1 LKIFTP
7 LYDWAMRVARHKFA
21 AYYLGMM
28 SFAESVFFPVPVD
41 VMLAPMSL
49 AKPDRAWYYAL
60 NATIFSVLGGAV
72 GYYLGYAMYDSV
84 VVPLIESVGY
94 QNKLDTAHTWFD
106 DYGIWVIF
114 VASFTPIPYKVF
126 TITAGTMGMLF
137 LPFMI
142 VSLIGRGLRFFL
154 VAGLMKWGGSAMES
168 KLRQWVDA
176 LGWAVVV
183 IIIAL
188 IVMFK

>member
-21 AYYLGMM
+21 AFYLGMM

-49 AKPDRAWYYAL
+49 AKPHRAWYYAL

-94 QNKLDTAHTWFD
+94 QSKLDTARTWFD

-137 LPFMI
+137 FPFMV

-183 IIIAL
+183 IIIVL